1 MLFDLNVLVCI
12 ADLSRYE
19 SGKAGVDAQVAT
31 AVFLKNECDTWKDNL
46 LRQFHRKRT
55 LRGAYGATATNRPL
69 SGLDERTC
77 RFTSRGRSMMVP
89 QDTPIPRLRQV
100 LRKLPGIPGGGSQK

>member
-55 LRGAYGATATNRPL
+55 LRGRTVPPQRTDRSQGWMK
-69 SGLDERTC
+69 GLA
-77 RFTSRGRSMMVP
+77 
-89 QDTPIPRLRQV
+89 V
-100 LRKLPGIPGGGSQK
+100 LHLGDVR